1 MTTPSLESV
10 RAAAGRLD
18 GVAVRTP
25 LLWSPELSE
34 TVGST
39 VRLKCESLQRCGA
52 FKLRGSYNFISQLSD
67 EDVARG
73 VITYSS
79 GNHAQGV
86 ALAARIRGA
95 RAVVVMPTTAPPV
108 KRRGAERLGAEVV
121 FEGTMSV
128 ERRARAEKIAAAE
141 GLAMVPPFDDPDII
155 SGQGTVGLEIAQD
168 WPEVDT
174 AIVPI
179 GGGGLAAGVA
189 VALRA
194 LRPGMRIIGVEPE
207 GAASMRAALD
217 AGGVVRIGSIDTIAD
232 GLAPVQVGDL
242 TYALVRDLVD
252 EVVVVSDGAI
262 REAATFLLER
272 AKLVAEFSGAA
283 TVAALRSGAAELGD
297 RVAAVISGGNADVSA
312 LLA

>member
-194 LRPGMRIIGVEPE
+194 LRPGMRIVGVEPE

>member
-10 RAAAGRLD
+10 HAAAARLE

-67 EDVARG
+67 QDIARG

-95 RAVVVMPTTAPPV
+95 RAVVVMPTTASPV
-108 KRRGAERLGAEVV
+108 KRRGAEMLGAEVV

-141 GLAMVPPFDDPDII
+141 GLAMIPPFDHPDII
-155 SGQGTVGLEIAQD
+155 SGQGTVGLEIARD

-174 AIVPI
+174 ALVPI

-194 LRPGMRIIGVEPE
+194 LRPDMRIIGVEPE

-217 AGGVVRIGSIDTIAD
+217 AGRVVRIGGIDTIAD

-252 EVVVVSDGAI
+252 EVVVVSDDAI
-262 REAATFLLER
+262 REAASFLLER

-283 TVAALRSGAAELGD
+283 TVAALRSGAAEVGD
-297 RVAAVISGGNADVSA
+297 RVAAVISGGNADVAA
-312 LLA
+312 LLG